1 MKKLFGLLAS
11 GAFSLAGA
19 CHFAEPA
26 YADQSLHLSFPA
38 TDYQTTAERIF
49 FLGTAPAAG
58 KVLING
64 KTINRS
70 PAGHFA
76 PSLPLH
82 LGDNLFTLQYQNE
95 QVQIKVK
102 RLSTQPEPA
111 VGLAFGQNSLTPASD
126 IARLPNEE
134 ICFTA
139 IAPPSATVTVQLGNQ
154 SIPLLPQVQSIQLPA
169 NSAALTGQNQ
179 PQVAVLPTEQYQ
191 GCTAFSRASALG
203 QPLFQLALN
212 GKTTTQTAPG
222 KIQVLSAAQLQAVEV
237 TADAGIARS
246 GPSTDYSRLT
256 PLPKGTQA
264 RVTGREGGWLRLDYG
279 GWINSKETKILPG
292 TIPPRSL
299 IRSIRARQTPNATE
313 VVFPLQIP
321 VPISVQQG
329 DRTFTLTLYNT
340 TAQTDIIHL
349 DDDPLISRLDWQQVA
364 PGQVQYT
371 FNLKPQQ
378 QWGYKL
384 RYDGT
389 SLVLTLRH
397 PPRVRSAG
405 FGVRSSEFG
414 VQSQKSSEFG
424 VRGAEFGVQSQKS
437 TVPLSRQHSKFKI
450 QNSKLKTQN
459 SFQSLSGIKIL
470 LDPGHGGPDSGTQ
483 GPTSYSEKTVTLI
496 MAKLVRDQLASR
508 GATVYMTREDDKDV
522 SLQDRVA
529 MINNLEPT
537 IAVSLHYNSLPD
549 EGDAEHTQGFGAFW
563 YNAQA
568 HSLAVFI
575 HHYIVNKLGRPSYG
589 IFWDNLALTR
599 PTSAPSILL
608 ELGFMSNPVE
618 FEWIINPQ
626 EQKKLAAAIA
636 EGISAWI
643 RSSY

>member
-1 MKKLFGLLAS
+1 MRKLFGLLAL
-11 GAFSLAGA
+11 GAFSFAGTY
-19 CHFAEPA
+19 HFAEPA
-26 YADQSLHLSFPA
+26 HADQSLHLSFPA

-49 FLGTAPAAG
+49 FLGTAPQAG

-64 KTINRS
+64 RTVNRS

-76 PSLPLH
+76 PSLPLEV
-82 LGDNLFTLQYQNE
+82 GDNIFTVQYQNE
-95 QVQIKVK
+95 QVQIKIK

-111 VGLAFGQNSLTPASD
+111 VGLAFGRNSLTPASD

-139 IAPPSATVTVQLGNQ
+139 IAPPRATVTVQISNQ
-154 SIPLLPQVQSIQLPA
+154 KISLLPQLQNIQLPA

-179 PQVAVLPTEQYQ
+179 PQVENMPVPNGQYQ
-191 GCTAFSRASALG
+191 GCTAFSKASVLG

-222 KIQVLSAAQLQAVEV
+222 KIQVLSPVQLQAIEV
-237 TADAGIARS
+237 TADAGVARS

-279 GWINSKETKILPG
+279 GWINSKETRVLPG
-292 TIPPRSL
+292 TLPPRSL
-299 IRSIRARQTPNATE
+299 IRSIRARQTADATE

-321 VPISVQQG
+321 VPISVQQS

-349 DDDPLISRLDWQQVA
+349 DDDSLISRLDWQQIA

-397 PPRVRSAG
+397 PPVAP
-405 FGVRSSEFG
+405 
-414 VQSQKSSEFG
+414 
-424 VRGAEFGVQSQKS
+424 
-437 TVPLSRQHSKFKI
+437 TI
-450 QNSKLKTQN
+450 QNLKSKITPVASTGGTPARHWLQN
-459 SFQSLSGIKIL
+459 SQSLSGIKIL

-508 GATVYMTREDDKDV
+508 GATVYMTREEDKDV

-549 EGDAEHTQGFGAFW
+549 DGDAEHTQGFGAFW

-568 HSLAVFI
+568 HSLAVFM
-575 HHYIVNKLGRPSYG
+575 HNYIVKKLGRPSYG

-618 FEWIINPQ
+618 FEWVVNPQ

-636 EGISAWI
+636 EGISEWV
-643 RSSY
+643 RVSSQ

>member
-1 MKKLFGLLAS
+1 MQRLYTLNILKTPPNSEPRTLHSYFFYSGVKKLLGLVAL
-11 GAFSLAGA
+11 GAFSFAGA

-26 YADQSLHLSFPA
+26 RADQSLHLSFPA

-64 KTINRS
+64 QTINRS
-70 PAGHFA
+70 PAGYFA
-76 PSLPLH
+76 PSLPLK
-82 LGDNLFTLQYQNE
+82 LGDNIFTVQYQSE

-111 VGLAFGQNSLTPASD
+111 VGLAFGRNSLTPAID
-126 IARLPNEE
+126 IARLLNEE

-139 IAPPSATVTVQLGNQ
+139 IAPPSATVTVQLSNQ
-154 SIPLLPQVQSIQLPA
+154 RIHLLPQVQSIQLPA

-179 PQVAVLPTEQYQ
+179 PEVHAAPSTGQYQ
-191 GCTAFSRASALG
+191 GCTAFHQAGVLG

-222 KIQVLSAAQLQAVEV
+222 KIQVLSPAQLQAVEV
-237 TADAGIARS
+237 TADAGVART

-264 RVTGREGGWLRLDYG
+264 RVTGREGEWLRLDYG
-279 GWINSKETKILPG
+279 GWINSKETRVLPG

-299 IRSIRARQTPNATE
+299 IRSIRARQTPDATE

-397 PPRVRSAG
+397 PPGVRSSG
-405 FGVRSSEFG
+405 FGVRGSEFG
-414 VQSQKSSEFG
+414 VQSQKSSESG
-424 VRGAEFGVQSQKS
+424 CRGYE
-437 TVPLSRQHSKFKI
+437 
-450 QNSKLKTQN
+450 
-459 SFQSLSGIKIL
+459 
-470 LDPGHGGPDSGTQ
+470 
-483 GPTSYSEKTVTLI
+483 
-496 MAKLVRDQLASR
+496 
-508 GATVYMTREDDKDV
+508 
-522 SLQDRVA
+522 
-529 MINNLEPT
+529 
-537 IAVSLHYNSLPD
+537 
-549 EGDAEHTQGFGAFW
+549 
-563 YNAQA
+563 
-568 HSLAVFI
+568 
-575 HHYIVNKLGRPSYG
+575 
-589 IFWDNLALTR
+589 
-599 PTSAPSILL
+599 
-608 ELGFMSNPVE
+608 
-618 FEWIINPQ
+618 
-626 EQKKLAAAIA
+626 
-636 EGISAWI
+636 
-643 RSSY
+643 